1 MSAVG
6 IGDLIP
12 FWHKKC
18 SVSFFD
24 EETLTLCACY
34 FFLSKKLWASA
45 ISKYLQ
51 FSIYILNE
59 NVVGTRL
66 ATNNEI
72 QT

>member
-24 EETLTLCACY
+24 EETLTLCARY

-51 FSIYILNE
+51 FSIYIYIKRKRRGNK
-59 NVVGTRL
+59 
-66 ATNNEI
+66 I
-72 QT
+72 SYKQ